1 MYQEAQLNISY
12 EELRSIVLEMMK
24 QMPSGQVNTLR
35 MAVASTAVRMGL
47 IPAPSQEGTRIMSQ
61 GCSGNLALAAGHR
74 GIPPVIVSVMAVA
87 AVPPTIVTG
96 ARGLRIAQRIG
107 L

>member
-12 EELRSIVLEMMK
+12 EELRSIVLEMLK

-47 IPAPSQEGTRIMSQ
+47 IPKRE
-61 GCSGNLALAAGHR
+61 L
-74 GIPPVIVSVMAVA
+74 
-87 AVPPTIVTG
+87 
-96 ARGLRIAQRIG
+96 GL
-107 L
+107 